1 MAIEEKHT
9 ARSLSPSEFLENA
22 LASGETLDSLA
33 AKTQQ
38 FVENVQ
44 NLFKC
49 IQNLYED
56 ISPELLALS
65 KISVTCN
72 LNILDKPKATV
83 CLGSKEDILL
93 SITGMLNRVTDAITG
108 AESEKSESDSSTT
121 QHHDCTDADQ

>member
-9 ARSLSPSEFLENA
+9 AHSLNPREFLENA
-22 LASGETLDSLA
+22 LANGESLDSLVV
-33 AKTQQ
+33 KTGQ

-44 NLFKC
+44 NLFRC

-56 ISPELLALS
+56 ISPELLAMS
-65 KISVTCN
+65 QISVTCN
-72 LNILDKPKATV
+72 LNISGKPKATI

-93 SITGMLNRVTDAITG
+93 SITGMLNRVTETFTG
-108 AESEKSESDSSTT
+108 AESEKSESDSSAT